1 MMKAKVVLPFNDKHT
16 GKNHKPGDVI
26 EITVQ
31 RFNEIRNKGKYIE
44 PIEEVATVKPESL
57 KKEDKKN

>member
-1 MMKAKVVLPFNDKHT
+1 MKSKVILPFNDKHT
-16 GKNHKPGDVI
+16 GKHHNPGDVI
-26 EITVQ
+26 DITVE

-44 PIEEVATVKPESL
+44 PIEEVATVKPEPP